1 MEEVKEVKEVK
12 SLNEIAYKA
21 AIGRIGLRF
30 MDIKKGEQEH
40 YCYIE
45 RDGTL
50 TNLGRLDYSRSDCSD
65 GCGYMHDGGW
75 WVEELKFENTDE
87 ERYHIRSHGSGCSG
101 SWGKLPIIKM
111 KK

>member
-1 MEEVKEVKEVK
+1 MEEVK

>member
-1 MEEVKEVKEVK
+1 MEEVKEVK

-87 ERYHIRSHGSGCSG
+87 ERYHIRSNGSGCSG
-101 SWGKLPIIKM
+101 SWDKLPIIKM
-111 KK
+111 SK

>member
-1 MEEVKEVKEVK
+1 MEEVMEEVK